1 MESKKQQE
9 AEKAKRKEQRENTL
23 KFTAD
28 IPQKKQEEH
37 FRAVFFESEAVTQ
50 ERVSPKVHRFRA
62 ISFKNPTERKDQTKP
77 NAERALDEVDM
88 YMKKM
93 AVQLKKESYS
103 RYRKQKATDFYQVTD

>member
-9 AEKAKRKEQRENTL
+9 ADKAKRKEQRENTL

-50 ERVSPKVHRFRA
+50 ERVSPKVHVFRA
-62 ISFKNPTERKDQTKP
+62 ISFKEP
-77 NAERALDEVDM
+77 AENRDDGKLVPEKTQDAVDL
-88 YMKKM
+88 YVKKVQ
-93 AVQLKKESYS
+93 AQLKKENYS
-103 RYRKQKATDFYQVTD
+103 RFRKQKTDFYKATV